1 MAINEEKLRKLK
13 QSLIEEKNNL
23 EKDLIEIAKPVNQ
36 KKGDYETIYEDIG
49 SDKDDNATEVN
60 QYTQNLSI
68 ENNLE
73 KKLQAVLDALAKIE
87 AGTYGVCEKCQQE
100 IPIERLTANPSAKT
114 CLHC

>member
-13 QSLIEEKNNL
+13 QSLMEEKNKL
-23 EKDLIEIAKPVNQ
+23 EKDLVRIAKPVDQ
-36 KKGDYETIYEDIG
+36 KKGDYETSYEDIG